1 MIVLPETL
9 TETQNKFLLYYALQG
24 LDFAL
29 EKADVKL
36 STLRGWLKKDSFKNL
51 MEEIQ
56 TSYLSLAALELKKLS
71 FDIVRRLAELV
82 EDRSE
87 KFDRERGMFLL
98 KALDVVRTFTVATDL
113 NALVKR
119 LEDRNKDESRFEG
132 IDFDVKE
139 LR

>member
-29 EKADVKL
+29 NKAGVKE
-36 STLRGWLKKDSFKNL
+36 STLRSWMKKESFKNL
-51 MEEIQ
+51 MEEFQ
-56 TSYLSLAALELKKLS
+56 NSYLSLASLELKRLS
-71 FDIVRRLAELV
+71 LDVVRRLTELV

-87 KFDRERGMFLL
+87 KFDRDRGMFLL
-98 KALDVVRTFTVATDL
+98 KTLDVIRTFTVATDL
-113 NALVKR
+113 NTLVKR
-119 LEDRNKDESRFEG
+119 LEERGKEESRFEG